1 MAGLTKEQM
10 DEINSLMTGAHLEPW
25 LLAVHFS
32 DLAPPRVVIDYL
44 QTELDRHGP
53 MLREEYHGRFRSVI
67 ANLKARLRE
76 E

>member
-10 DEINSLMTGAHLEPW
+10 DEINSLMTGARLEPW
-25 LLAVHFS
+25 LLAIYFN

-53 MLREEYHGRFRSVI
+53 MLKTEYQGRFRSVI
-67 ANLKARLRE
+67 ASLRAILQKE
-76 E
+76 